1 MGEQVI
7 PDKATTRQS
16 PTRRALF
23 LVCLDRNSSGTH
35 CAIVSTGGA
44 LVQFGPVVYG
54 NVIRWRSRTMT
65 AYVVFIRERMR
76 DRTEYEVYR
85 EKSRPV
91 NASHPL
97 KPLALYGQHE
107 VLEGP
112 AIEGAVILEF
122 PSIEAAKAYYHSA
135 AYQDAARHR
144 FLGADYR
151 VFIVEGLQQ
160 TK

>member
-1 MGEQVI
+1 
-7 PDKATTRQS
+7 
-16 PTRRALF
+16 
-23 LVCLDRNSSGTH
+23 
-35 CAIVSTGGA
+35 
-44 LVQFGPVVYG
+44 
-54 NVIRWRSRTMT
+54 MT
-65 AYVVFIRERMR
+65 AYVVFIPERMR
-76 DRTEYEVYR
+76 NRAEYEVYR

-97 KPLALYGQHE
+97 KGLALYGQHE

-135 AYQDAARHR
+135 TYQDAARHR

-151 VFIVEGLQQ
+151 AFIVEGIQP

>member
-1 MGEQVI
+1 
-7 PDKATTRQS
+7 
-16 PTRRALF
+16 
-23 LVCLDRNSSGTH
+23 
-35 CAIVSTGGA
+35 
-44 LVQFGPVVYG
+44 
-54 NVIRWRSRTMT
+54 MT

-76 DRTEYEVYR
+76 NRTEYEAYR
-85 EKSRPV
+85 QKSRSV

-97 KPLALYGQHE
+97 KALALYGQHE

-122 PSIEAAKAYYHSA
+122 PSIEAAKAYYHSD
-135 AYQDAARHR
+135 AYQDAACHR

-151 VFIVEGLQQ
+151 AFIVEGIQP